1 MFQKLSN
8 SDVQGIRRGIDRFML
23 LSSMLCALF
32 ILFLIG
38 YNTNAVVEAH
48 LLFPIKLLI
57 YVFDVLLLSKI
68 ISTIYFKKPEKLSFY
83 SEIILFLYLTLVIIA
98 RIYPP
103 AFSYLDL
110 DALPWLY
117 VGVYAVFIVELSK
130 TSLVFDKFYFNPTL
144 LFVASFLFL
153 ILLGT
158 ILLLMPKSTVGMR
171 LSVLDALFMSTS
183 AVCVTGLSVT
193 DISTNFTT
201 FGQNVILILIQLG
214 GLGIMTF
221 TGFFGYFFTG
231 GFSYKNQLMFTEFL
245 NERKVGSVIRT
256 LYTIVGITFL
266 CEGIGAVL
274 IFFSLD
280 PGKFN
285 DAGERIHFSVFH
297 AISGFCNAGFSTLSN
312 GLFDKS
318 VRYNYNLQIIIALLI
333 IVGGLGFALV
343 HNTYRFFN
351 RWYFNFYNRFLYR
364 DPITFKPWV
373 MSFNSKIIL
382 YTTGFLIVL
391 GTVLCFILEYNNTL
405 NEHATFGGKL
415 ATAFFTGISPRTAG
429 FNTVDMADLR
439 FPTILIVILL
449 MWIGASPG
457 STGGGIK
464 TTTFVVAIFNIFSIG
479 RGKDRI
485 EIFKRELSEDTVR
498 RAFAIIAISLSSL
511 GIATFLLSITDQ
523 DKELLALVFESVSAF
538 STVGLSL
545 GITPIMSDAGKMVLI
560 ATMFI
565 GRVGT
570 LTLIIALMKKT
581 YVKNYHYPKEE
592 MTF

>member
-1 MFQKLSN
+1 MFGKLSN
-8 SDVQGIRRGIDRFML
+8 SNVQGIRRKIDRFML

-38 YNTNAVVEAH
+38 YNTNAVVEVYV
-48 LLFPIKLLI
+48 LFPIKLLI
-57 YVFDVLLLSKI
+57 YVFDLLLLSKI
-68 ISTIYFKKPEKLSFY
+68 ITTIYFKKPEKLSFY
-83 SEIILFLYLTLVIIA
+83 SEIILFLYLTLIIIA

-171 LSVLDALFMSTS
+171 LTVLDALFMSTS

-245 NERKVGSVIRT
+245 NESKVGSVIRT

-280 PGKFN
+280 AGNFN
-285 DAGERIHFSVFH
+285 DVGERIHFSIFH
-297 AISGFCNAGFSTLSN
+297 AISGFCNAGFSTLSY
-312 GLFDKS
+312 GLYDKS
-318 VRYNYNLQIIIALLI
+318 VRFNYNLQIIIALLI

-351 RWYFNFYNRFLYR
+351 RWY
-364 DPITFKPWV
+364 
-373 MSFNSKIIL
+373 
-382 YTTGFLIVL
+382 
-391 GTVLCFILEYNNTL
+391 
-405 NEHATFGGKL
+405 
-415 ATAFFTGISPRTAG
+415 
-429 FNTVDMADLR
+429 
-439 FPTILIVILL
+439 
-449 MWIGASPG
+449 
-457 STGGGIK
+457 
-464 TTTFVVAIFNIFSIG
+464 
-479 RGKDRI
+479 
-485 EIFKRELSEDTVR
+485 
-498 RAFAIIAISLSSL
+498 
-511 GIATFLLSITDQ
+511 
-523 DKELLALVFESVSAF
+523 
-538 STVGLSL
+538 
-545 GITPIMSDAGKMVLI
+545 
-560 ATMFI
+560 
-565 GRVGT
+565 
-570 LTLIIALMKKT
+570 
-581 YVKNYHYPKEE
+581 
-592 MTF
+592 